1 MDVIFNKGVA
11 MLFTMGAVFM
21 FALLVM
27 NVFNKA
33 FERYQ
38 EKYVVK
44 SMGDLSDM
52 FVFIDSRQLL
62 ILNLSVM
69 ALFLLIG
76 LFFLGWF
83 FTIILGALGFFLPLL
98 LVKFFRRRRLKKFN
112 VQLVDSLQAMSNA
125 FKAGLSFPQAMEHVS
140 LDSEAPLSQEFAL
153 FVREIKLGVSLDDAL
168 KNMAERVKC
177 EDLDL
182 VVVSTSIA
190 RQLGGNMAEMFDTI
204 AATIRERFRL
214 EGKIRALTSQG
225 KMQGWV
231 VASMPLALG
240 LVLNWMRPDLMQ
252 PMFEHWFGYV
262 LVLVIL
268 FLEFIGVLLIR
279 KIVNIDV

>member
-27 NVFNKA
+27 NVFNRA

-69 ALFLLIG
+69 ALFLLVG

-98 LVKFFRRRRLKKFN
+98 LVRFFRKRRLKKFN
-112 VQLVDSLQAMSNA
+112 IQLVDSLQAMSNA

-140 LDSEAPLSQEFAL
+140 LDSEPPLSQEFAL

-279 KIVNIDV
+279 KIVNINV

>member
-1 MDVIFNKGVA
+1 

>member
-83 FTIILGALGFFLPLL
+83 FTIILGVLGFFLPLL
-98 LVKFFRRRRLKKFN
+98 LVKFFRKRRLKKFN
-112 VQLVDSLQAMSNA
+112 IQLVDSLQAMSNA

-268 FLEFIGVLLIR
+268 FLEFLGVILIR
-279 KIVNIDV
+279 KIVNINV

>member
-1 MDVIFNKGVA
+1 MDIIFNKGVA

-27 NVFNKA
+27 NVFSRA

-62 ILNLSVM
+62 ILNISVM

-83 FTIILGALGFFLPLL
+83 FTIILGILGFFLPLL
-98 LVKFFRRRRLKKFN
+98 VVRFFRNRRLKKFN
-112 VQLVDSLQAMSNA
+112 IQLVDSLQAMSNA

-153 FVREIKLGVSLDDAL
+153 FVREIKLGVPLDDAL

-182 VVVSTSIA
+182 VVVSTTIA

-204 AATIRERFRL
+204 ASTIRERFRL
-214 EGKIRALTSQG
+214 EGKIKALTSQG